1 MRFVFV
7 INPIGINFAANKMKT
22 TAMRFATMLF
32 IVFLPFFSVA
42 QEVFDTVILV
52 SNRKV
57 VCNVKSVSSSKVT
70 IVKKGVTV
78 PEDLS
83 RKQIHKILYSNG
95 RVEKFN
101 DLAFKMIDESNF
113 QAIVITTNPADVD
126 GLYIY
131 GKVESVS
138 GRNSKNA
145 KSAEKNARIR
155 LQRKAA
161 ALGANYVLVTK
172 SERRGGYR
180 EIPTHYYEGV
190 AYGFEPPKNENQTPH

>member
-1 MRFVFV
+1 MKITGMRF
-7 INPIGINFAANKMKT
+7 IALLLIT
-22 TAMRFATMLF
+22 
-32 IVFLPFFSVA
+32 FLPIFSIA
-42 QEVFDTVILV
+42 QETLDTIILV
-52 SNRKV
+52 SNRKLI
-57 VCNVKSVSSSKVT
+57 CNVKSVSSSKVT
-70 IVKKGVTV
+70 ILKKDAAA
-78 PEDLS
+78 PEELS
-83 RKQIHKILYSNG
+83 RKQIHKILYANG

-101 DLAFKMIDESNF
+101 DLAFKMIDETNF
-113 QAIVITTNPADVD
+113 QSVVITTNPADVD

-138 GRNSKNA
+138 GKNSKNA

-172 SERRGGYR
+172 SESRGGYK
-180 EIPTHYYEGV
+180 EVPTHYYEGV